1 MKATPPDPVV
11 CDYDPASLDADEAL
25 RRILAR
31 VAPVTQTETL
41 PVRESLGRI
50 LAEDIISQAPV
61 PAHTNSAVDGYAVLG
76 ADLPGDT
83 PAVYTNVGT
92 AFAGRPYQGGV
103 ARGETVRI
111 MTGAPVPPECDT
123 VIMQED
129 VEIDETM
136 VRYAGGVRPGDNVRA
151 AGEDI
156 KAGDTVLTRGRHIN
170 AADLGLIASL
180 GIGTVQVFR
189 RLKIAYFSTGDELR
203 SIGETLGPGDIYDS
217 NRYTL
222 YGMLATLGVEIND
235 LGVVRDTPEA
245 LRAAFDD
252 AVSDADV
259 LITSGGVSVGEAD
272 FVRQIL
278 DERGQVGFWKVA
290 MKPGRPL
297 AFGNIGS
304 TWFFGLPGNPVSV
317 MVTFYQFV
325 LPALK
330 AMMGAA
336 TASTLTCRAITTGR
350 LKKRPGRTEYQ
361 RGVLGR
367 DADGNL
373 TVTHTGD
380 QGSGILTSMSQA
392 DCFIVLPT
400 DLDGVP
406 AGAWVDV
413 QPFAGL
419 VG

>member
-1 MKATPPDPVV
+1 MNASNPETIA

-31 VAPVTQTETL
+31 VSAVSETETL
-41 PVRESLGRI
+41 PVRDALGRI
-50 LAEDIISQAPV
+50 LAADIVSGVPV
-61 PAHTNSAVDGYAVLG
+61 PAHTNSAVDGYAVRG
-76 ADLPGDT
+76 DDLPGDA
-83 PAVYTNVGT
+83 AVSYRNVGT
-92 AFAGRPYQGGV
+92 AFAGRPYQGSVDAGD
-103 ARGETVRI
+103 TVRI

-129 VEIDETM
+129 VRVDGASIGYD
-136 VRYAGGVRPGDNVRA
+136 GGVRRGDNVRA

-156 KAGDTVLTRGRHIN
+156 RAGDTVLERGRRIN
-170 AADLGLIASL
+170 ASDLGLIASL
-180 GIGTVQVFR
+180 GIGEIKVYR

-222 YGMLATLGVEIND
+222 YGMLAALGAEIHD

-245 LRAAFDD
+245 LREGFDAA
-252 AVSDADV
+252 ADADV

-278 DERGQVGFWKVA
+278 GERGEVGFWKVA

-297 AFGNIGS
+297 AFGNIGD

-325 LPALK
+325 QPALK
-330 AMMGAA
+330 KLMGA
-336 TASTLTCRAITTGR
+336 TAVPALTCRAITTGR

-400 DLDGVP
+400 DTGRVA
-406 AGAWVDV
+406 AGEWVDV
-413 QPFAGL
+413 QPFGGL
-419 VG
+419 LG